1 MRIKK
6 RWAALMLA
14 VTLVCTQGNMVMAK
28 VAPDGKTTASGTEFD
43 EMLEKGI
50 DAGENAQQLMIA
62 PFNIKDNTTD
72 EAEKKYLEYLK
83 EIMDEER
90 M

>member
-43 EMLEKGI
+43 EWKTTVW
-50 DAGENAQQLMIA
+50 D
-62 PFNIKDNTTD
+62 NIKNDWTFVSLTPGADETEMNFAWYSKNGEATTLT
-72 EAEKKYLEYLK
+72 Y
-83 EIMDEER
+83 
-90 M
+90 